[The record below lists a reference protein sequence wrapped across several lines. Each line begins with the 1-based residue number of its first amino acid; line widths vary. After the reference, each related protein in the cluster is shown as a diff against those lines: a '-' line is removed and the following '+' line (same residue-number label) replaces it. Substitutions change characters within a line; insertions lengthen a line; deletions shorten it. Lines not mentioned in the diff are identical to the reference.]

1 MTGQRVRTRSAAR
14 AEGVLVASVGGV
26 RVLRGAVEVG
36 EGERERAEEM
46 AKRGGAP
53 IFNPDEKRLQVRVGE
68 EDPLV
73 KRVVKALEEEGLV
86 QGRTV
91 GPAVVLHS
99 LEGCER
105 QPLHTDYDVRAVGR
119 SAAKPLGVLVALQDG
134 TRLGMPEGEEGV
146 ELRKGDVAVFDGDQ
160 PHAGEAYD
168 KPNTRMHLYLDCPG
182 VHRVPNETYPSLETH
197 QNELLEG

>member
-1 MTGQRVRTRSAAR
+1 MRTRSAAR

-26 RVLRGAVEVG
+26 RLLKRAVEVG
-36 EGERERAEEM
+36 EGERERVEEL

-53 IFNPDEKRLQVRVGE
+53 IFNPDERRLQRGLDR

-73 KRVVKALEEEGLV
+73 ERVVRVLEEEGLMR
-86 QGRTV
+86 GRTL

-99 LEGCER
+99 LQGCER

-134 TRLGMPEGEEGV
+134 TRLGMPEGEDDV
-146 ELRKGDVAVFDGDQ
+146 EMEKGDVAVFDGDQ
-160 PHAGEAYD
+160 PHAGAEYD
-168 KPNTRMHLYLDCPG
+168 EPNTRLHLYLDCPG
-182 VHRVPNETYPSLETH
+182 VHRV
-197 QNELLEG
+197 QNESYDAE